1 MQRVIEILP
10 SGKKL
15 TAESGE
21 LLLHA
26 LACGGYYLPAACG
39 GNGICGKCKV
49 KIIRGETDGAE
60 IDENGF
66 VLACKARIKE
76 DISLSFDGQTGTG
89 LSDFFIENTVG
100 EERGLGVALDIGT
113 TTLAACCVR
122 LETGEIIQKTS
133 CLNPQSVFGA
143 DVLSRIQA
151 CGEGKLSALQ
161 ACILNKTKDLLQA
174 LSKDE
179 KITELTV
186 CANTTM
192 LHIFAGV
199 NPVSIGR
206 YPFAPVFTET
216 VIYARETLGLP
227 VERVRLLPSV
237 SGYIGSDVT
246 AGVLALGLETDK
258 EQGIRLFLDIGTN
271 GEIVLSNNGKLFAT
285 STAAGPALEGAS
297 IECGMGGTAGA
308 VDRVFERNGELA
320 FTVLGGGAVKG
331 ICGSGLIDLVSLL
344 LQKGFIDENGA
355 WNEDCEHPLS
365 VRLAGDKFYLTDTVY
380 LSQKDIRQFQLAKAA
395 IRAGMDA
402 LLAECGVR
410 YEDVVKVYVAGGLG
424 YYMNAENAVRV
435 GMFPKAFLGKIE
447 TVGNTA
453 LAGTRLCLLKA
464 SERKRIE
471 KIALRTQIVEL
482 ALLERFNKEYVEQM
496 CFLNKE

>member
-1 MQRVIEILP
+1 
-10 SGKKL
+10 
-15 TAESGE
+15 
-21 LLLHA
+21 
-26 LACGGYYLPAACG
+26 
-39 GNGICGKCKV
+39 
-49 KIIRGETDGAE
+49 
-60 IDENGF
+60 
-66 VLACKARIKE
+66 
-76 DISLSFDGQTGTG
+76 
-89 LSDFFIENTVG
+89 
-100 EERGLGVALDIGT
+100 
-113 TTLAACCVR
+113 
-122 LETGEIIQKTS
+122 
-133 CLNPQSVFGA
+133 
-143 DVLSRIQA
+143 
-151 CGEGKLSALQ
+151 
-161 ACILNKTKDLLQA
+161 LNKTKDLLQA

-216 VIYARETLGLP
+216 VIYAGETLGLP

-308 VDRVFERNGELA
+308 VDRVFERNGEFA

-331 ICGSGLIDLVSLL
+331 VCGSGLIDLVSLL

-410 YEDVVKVYVAGGLG
+410 HEDVVKVYVAGGLG

-496 CFLNKE
+496 CFLNEE